1 MNHDEIL
8 EMLRRAGVEVPGAEE
23 PIDVEV
29 EVEDIP
35 ADASSGVSS
44 DSSSSGSYVHEGP
57 RSSRGAGDSEGD
69 GASARTGA
77 SAKSGASARDR
88 GKSAGE
94 RKHSARER
102 KKAARAKA
110 KGAGRSARVRPDIPV
125 APFMERMAQWS
136 RRAFV
141 ILLVAIAAAAAVS
154 YWWFHP
160 ALNVHSPRVWSW
172 IILIAIVAVVWLKVG
187 SLRSVRHATLLNRL
201 TLLPLGVILAFFIGV
216 LMGEP
221 FMPGNAER
229 YATVL
234 DTTEGDFAED
244 IQEVDYEDVPVID
257 RASAQLLGSRAM
269 GSIPEF
275 VSQFEI
281 SDAYSQINYQGRPV
295 RVSPL
300 TYADLFKWLSNRS
313 EGIPAYVLVDMVTQ
327 EAEVVRLKDPIRY
340 SESEPLARNV
350 DRYVQ
355 LKYPTYMFDQK
366 SFELDEGGTPWW
378 VFPVQRRTIGLFE
391 GTTIQRVV
399 LVNACTGETADYAIE
414 DCPTWVDRAYPSDLI
429 IEQYNWSGAYKN
441 GWLNS
446 WLGQQGVVRT
456 TQGTDGEL
464 GYNYLAQ
471 GDDIYLYTG
480 VSSVTADSSNVGFI
494 LVNQRTGESH
504 YYPVAGA
511 TEDSAMASAEGQVQ
525 NLRYQATYPLLL
537 NVAGQPTYFM
547 ALKDSAGLVKM
558 YAMIN
563 VEHYQSVATG
573 STVAATQESYLQML
587 ASSGA
592 LSKEE
597 AAQSGAEV
605 EVSGTIESM
614 AQAVIDGN
622 SHFYLTLEG
631 DSAIYDVEL
640 PGLVDIVRYGVGDQV
655 TLGYAKP
662 SGGKNDE
669 DEAAD
674 ASGLRTVTSLG
685 GKRAK
690 PSAGADESGAEGS
703 EVSGAEA
710 SRSEMSDAA

>member
-8 EMLRRAGVEVPGAEE
+8 EMLRRSGVEVPGDAPGGATPGADE

-29 EVEDIP
+29 EVEDI
-35 ADASSGVSS
+35 SSNGAK
-44 DSSSSGSYVHEGP
+44 GSAEAGP
-57 RSSRGAGDSEGD
+57 K
-69 GASARTGA
+69 T
-77 SAKSGASARDR
+77 
-88 GKSAGE
+88 
-94 RKHSARER
+94 ARER
-102 KKAARAKA
+102 KKAARAREKA
-110 KGAGRSARVRPDIPV
+110 SRRERVPEGRPV
-125 APFMERMAQWS
+125 PPFMERMARWS

-141 ILLVAIAAAAAVS
+141 VLLVALVIALALS

-160 ALNVHSPRVWSW
+160 ALNLHSPRVWSW
-172 IILIAIVAVVWLKVG
+172 VILASIFAVVGLKVAA
-187 SLRSVRHATLLNRL
+187 LRSARHATLLNRL
-201 TLLPLGVILAFFIGV
+201 SYVPLAVILVFFVGL

-221 FMPGNAER
+221 FIPGNAER

-234 DTTEGDFAED
+234 KTTEGDFAKD
-244 IQEVDYEDVPVID
+244 IEEVDYADVPVID

-281 SDAYSQINYQGRPV
+281 SPAYSQINYQGRPV

-300 TYADLFKWLSNRS
+300 TYADLFKWLSHRGA
-313 EGIPAYVLVDMVTQ
+313 GIPAYVLVDMVTQ
-327 EAEVVRLKDPIRY
+327 EAEVVRLEKPIRY
-340 SESEPLARNV
+340 SESEPLARNI

-366 SFELDEGGTPWW
+366 SFELDEDGTPWW
-378 VFPVQRRTIGLFE
+378 VLPVQKRTIGLFE

-399 LVNACTGETADYAIE
+399 LVNACTGETEDYAIG

-429 IEQYNWSGAYKN
+429 IQQYNWSGAYRG

-456 TQGTDGEL
+456 TLGTDGEL

-511 TEDSAMASAEGQVQ
+511 TEDSAQASAEGQVQ
-525 NLRYQATYPLLL
+525 NLKYEATYPLLL

-547 ALKDSAGLVKM
+547 ALKDNAGLVKM

-592 LSKEE
+592 LSEDE
-597 AAQSGAEV
+597 AAASGAEV
-605 EVSGTIESM
+605 QVTGKIASI

-622 SHFYLTLEG
+622 SHFYVTLEG
-631 DSAIYDVEL
+631 DSAIYDFAL
-640 PGLVDIVRYGVGDQV
+640 PGMLEIVRRGVGDEISFNC
-655 TLGYAKP
+655 AKP
-662 SGGKNDE
+662 VEGEGDAGVRSVTKFGLARATSPRADE
-669 DEAAD
+669 LEPGVADE
-674 ASGLRTVTSLG
+674 
-685 GKRAK
+685 
-690 PSAGADESGAEGS
+690 SAGADGAAGREPD
-703 EVSGAEA
+703 AERA
-710 SRSEMSDAA
+710 KG

>member
-8 EMLRRAGVEVPGAEE
+8 EMLRRSGVEVPGGAPGGATPGADE

-35 ADASSGVSS
+35 SNGAK
-44 DSSSSGSYVHEGP
+44 GSAEAGP
-57 RSSRGAGDSEGD
+57 K
-69 GASARTGA
+69 T
-77 SAKSGASARDR
+77 
-88 GKSAGE
+88 
-94 RKHSARER
+94 ARER
-102 KKAARAKA
+102 KKAARAREKA
-110 KGAGRSARVRPDIPV
+110 SRRERVPEGRPV
-125 APFMERMAQWS
+125 PPFMERMARWS

-141 ILLVAIAAAAAVS
+141 VLLVALVIALALS

-160 ALNVHSPRVWSW
+160 ALNLHSPRVWSW
-172 IILIAIVAVVWLKVG
+172 VILASIFAVVGLKVAA
-187 SLRSVRHATLLNRL
+187 LRSARHATLLNRL
-201 TLLPLGVILAFFIGV
+201 SYVPLAVILVFFVGL

-221 FMPGNAER
+221 FIPGNAER

-234 DTTEGDFAED
+234 KTTEGDFAKD
-244 IQEVDYEDVPVID
+244 IEEVDYADVPVID

-281 SDAYSQINYQGRPV
+281 SPAYSQINYQGRPV

-300 TYADLFKWLSNRS
+300 TYADLFKWLSHRGA
-313 EGIPAYVLVDMVTQ
+313 GIPAYVLVDMVTQ
-327 EAEVVRLKDPIRY
+327 EAEVVRLEKPIRH
-340 SESEPLARNV
+340 SESEPLARNI

-366 SFELDEGGTPWW
+366 SFELDEDGTPWW
-378 VFPVQRRTIGLFE
+378 VFPVQKRAIGLFE

-399 LVNACTGETADYAIE
+399 LVNACTGETEDYAIG

-429 IEQYNWSGAYKN
+429 IQQYNWSGAYRG

-456 TQGTDGEL
+456 TLGTDGEL

-511 TEDSAMASAEGQVQ
+511 TEDSAQASAEGQVQ
-525 NLRYQATYPLLL
+525 NLKYEATYPLLL

-547 ALKDSAGLVKM
+547 ALKDNAGLVKM

-592 LSKEE
+592 LSEEE
-597 AAQSGAEV
+597 AATSGAEV
-605 EVSGTIESM
+605 EVSGKIASM

-631 DSAIYDVEL
+631 DSSIYDVAL
-640 PGLVDIVRYGVGDQV
+640 PGLVEVVRYGVGSDV
-655 TLGYAKP
+655 TLSYAKDP
-662 SGGKNDE
+662 ESGD
-669 DEAAD
+669 AASD
-674 ASGLRTVTSLG
+674 GIRRVTALG
-685 GKRAK
+685 GKRAHVEE
-690 PSAGADESGAEGS
+690 PQAQ
-703 EVSGAEA
+703 
-710 SRSEMSDAA
+710 DAAGEEAESQ

>member
-8 EMLRRAGVEVPGAEE
+8 EMLRRSGVEVPGGEG

-35 ADASSGVSS
+35 SDGSSN
-44 DSSSSGSYVHEGP
+44 GSRSQEGE
-57 RSSRGAGDSEGD
+57 RSSRSAPGSANG
-69 GASARTGA
+69 GASSHGGTT
-77 SAKSGASARDR
+77 
-88 GKSAGE
+88 
-94 RKHSARER
+94 ARER
-102 KKAARAKA
+102 KKAAHAKA
-110 KGAGRSARVRPDIPV
+110 READGSAHVHPDIRVPQ
-125 APFMERMAQWS
+125 FMERMAQWS
-136 RRAFV
+136 RRALIAV
-141 ILLVAIAAAAAVS
+141 VLLLIAVVAFC

-160 ALNVHSPRVWSW
+160 ALNLHSPRVWSW
-172 IILIAIVAVVWLKVG
+172 VIVVSLAAIVGLKVA
-187 SLRSVRHATLLNRL
+187 SLRSIKHKVLLARL
-201 TLLPLGVILAFFIGV
+201 AWVPGLAIASFFIGV
-216 LMGEP
+216 LMGAP

-234 DTTEGDFAED
+234 KTTEGDFAED

-257 RASAQLLGSRAM
+257 RTSAQLLGSRAM

-340 SESEPLARNV
+340 SESEPLARNI

-366 SFELDEGGTPWW
+366 SFELDEDGTPWW

-414 DCPTWVDRAYPSDLI
+414 DCPAWVDRAYPSDLI

-592 LSKEE
+592 LSEEE
-597 AAQSGAEV
+597 AAQSDAEV

-622 SHFYLTLEG
+622 SHFYLTLAG
-631 DSAIYDVEL
+631 DDAIYDVEL
-640 PGLVDIVRYGVGDQV
+640 PGFVGIVRYKVGGKI
-655 TLGYAKP
+655 TLSYAK
-662 SGGKNDE
+662 SSSEEGDSSE
-669 DEAAD
+669 
-674 ASGLRTVTSLG
+674 LRRVTSLE
-685 GKRAK
+685 GKRADVSGQK
-690 PSAGADESGAEGS
+690 DGASSGGDESNVSEEAAE
-703 EVSGAEA
+703 
-710 SRSEMSDAA
+710 

>member
-8 EMLRRAGVEVPGAEE
+8 EMLRRSGVEVPGGAPGGATPGADE

-35 ADASSGVSS
+35 SNGAK
-44 DSSSSGSYVHEGP
+44 GSAEAGP
-57 RSSRGAGDSEGD
+57 K
-69 GASARTGA
+69 T
-77 SAKSGASARDR
+77 
-88 GKSAGE
+88 
-94 RKHSARER
+94 ARER
-102 KKAARAKA
+102 KKAARAREKA
-110 KGAGRSARVRPDIPV
+110 SRRERVPEGRPV
-125 APFMERMAQWS
+125 PPFMERMARWS

-141 ILLVAIAAAAAVS
+141 VLLVALVIALALS

-160 ALNVHSPRVWSW
+160 ALNLHSPRVWSW
-172 IILIAIVAVVWLKVG
+172 VILASIFAVVGLKVAA
-187 SLRSVRHATLLNRL
+187 LRSARHATLLNRL
-201 TLLPLGVILAFFIGV
+201 SYVPLAVILVFFVGL

-221 FMPGNAER
+221 FIPGNAER

-234 DTTEGDFAED
+234 KTTEGDFAKD
-244 IQEVDYEDVPVID
+244 IEEVDYADVPVID

-281 SDAYSQINYQGRPV
+281 SPAYSQINYQGRPV

-300 TYADLFKWLSNRS
+300 TYADLFKWLSHRGA
-313 EGIPAYVLVDMVTQ
+313 GIPAYVLVDMVTQ
-327 EAEVVRLKDPIRY
+327 EAEVVRLEKPIRY
-340 SESEPLARNV
+340 SESEPLARNI
-350 DRYVQ
+350 DRYAQ

-366 SFELDEGGTPWW
+366 SFELDEDGTPWW
-378 VFPVQRRTIGLFE
+378 VLPVQKRTIGLFE

-399 LVNACTGETADYAIE
+399 LVNACTGETEDYAIG

-429 IEQYNWSGAYKN
+429 IQQYNWSGAYRG

-456 TQGTDGEL
+456 TLGTDGEL

-511 TEDSAMASAEGQVQ
+511 TEDSAQASAEGQVQ
-525 NLRYQATYPLLL
+525 NLKYEATYPLLL

-547 ALKDSAGLVKM
+547 ALKDNAGLVKM

-592 LSKEE
+592 LSEEE
-597 AAQSGAEV
+597 AATSGAEV
-605 EVSGTIESM
+605 EVSGKIASM

-631 DSAIYDVEL
+631 DSSIYDVAL
-640 PGLVDIVRYGVGDQV
+640 PGLVEVVRYGVGSDV
-655 TLGYAKP
+655 TLGYAKDP
-662 SGGKNDE
+662 ESGD
-669 DEAAD
+669 AASD
-674 ASGLRTVTSLG
+674 GIRRVTALG
-685 GKRAK
+685 GKRAHVEE
-690 PSAGADESGAEGS
+690 PQAQ
-703 EVSGAEA
+703 
-710 SRSEMSDAA
+710 DAAGEEAESL